1 MKKNWKNRSQACLR
15 VAELLKRYDNSLNT
29 VVVGLARGGVEVA
42 YAISSKLNLPLDV
55 ICPKKISHPFDP
67 EYAIGAIT
75 EYGDC
80 KINYLEA
87 YRLGLKDSDIAKI
100 KDQKLQEA
108 IEKEKII
115 PLF

>member
-1 MKKNWKNRSQACLR
+1 MSKK
-15 VAELLKRYDNSLNT
+15 T
-29 VVVGLARGGVEVA
+29 
-42 YAISSKLNLPLDV
+42 
-55 ICPKKISHPFDP
+55 HPFDP
-67 EYAIGAIT
+67 EYAIGAVT